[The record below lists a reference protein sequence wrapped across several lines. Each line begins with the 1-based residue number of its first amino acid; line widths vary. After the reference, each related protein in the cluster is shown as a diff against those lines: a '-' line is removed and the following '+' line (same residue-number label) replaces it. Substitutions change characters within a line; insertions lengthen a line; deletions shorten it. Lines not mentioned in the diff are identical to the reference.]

1 MNAATK
7 TNVLPAKSSVSLREL
22 ELECLNSLSELRG
35 FMHRAGTRIEQ
46 IYDASCEASLTVTGE
61 VSNSPK

>member
-7 TNVLPAKSSVSLREL
+7 TSGLPVKSSARLQEQAR
-22 ELECLNSLSELRG
+22 ECLNSLSELRG